1 MENVLEKNKC
11 SGCSACANAC
21 PKNAIEMIKNEDGFI
36 HPKIN
41 KHKCVNCG
49 LCKKTCPVLNNS
61 ENKSLNQ
68 CYVAYSNDEDAK
80 KTSSSGGI
88 FDLIAKNILKE
99 HGIVVGAAF
108 NDKMELKHTAIEK
121 IEDLEKLKGSKYLQS
136 ELDNIFSYIKE
147 KINSRKVLFVGT
159 PCQVAGLH
167 AFLKK
172 DYDNLV
178 CVDLFCH
185 GVPSPKLFTKY
196 IKELEKD
203 NNSKVINYNF
213 RDKKTGWD
221 SYSNTCRLKNNKEI
235 SQLQKDN
242 NYMKLF
248 LSDIALRESCY
259 NCNFKLGNKYSDITL
274 GDFWGVQKYY
284 PEMYN
289 KQGVSAIIVNTEK
302 GQKIFEDI
310 SNDLSYKEC
319 KLENIVSGN
328 PSLAISGKTP
338 KLRNEFFDEL
348 DNKDIDYLTKKYQ
361 KKISL
366 ISKLKNKIKSLIK
379 KLINK

>member
-88 FDLIAKNILKE
+88 FDLIAKNILKD

>member
-1 MENVLEKNKC
+1 MEEIVTKIKC

-21 PKNAIEMIKNEDGFI
+21 PKKAIKLIEDNEGFK
-36 HPKIN
+36 HPEIDQD
-41 KHKCVNCG
+41 KCINCG
-49 LCKKTCPVLNNS
+49 LCKKNCPVLNTS

-88 FDLIAKNILKE
+88 FDLVAKNILKE
-99 HGIVVGAAF
+99 HGIVIGAAF

-213 RDKKTGWD
+213 RDKSTGWET
-221 SYSNTCRLKNNKEI
+221 YSNTATFENSSKTELRT
-235 SQLQKDN
+235 DN
-242 NYMKLF
+242 DYMKLF

-274 GDFWGVQKYY
+274 GDFWGVQNYY

-289 KQGVSAIIVNTEK
+289 KKGVSAIIINTDK
-302 GQKIFEDI
+302 GKDIFEYIKD
-310 SNDLSYKEC
+310 DLDWKEC
-319 KLENIVSGN
+319 KLDEIVSGN
-328 PSLAISGKTP
+328 PSIKKSSTMPNK
-338 KLRNEFFDEL
+338 RSEFFDNL
-348 DNKDIDYLTKKYQ
+348 DNDNILTLSKKYASISFV
-361 KKISL
+361 KKI
-366 ISKLKNKIKSLIK
+366 IK
-379 KLINK
+379 KLKAILKKIIKI

>member
-1 MENVLEKNKC
+1 
-11 SGCSACANAC
+11 
-21 PKNAIEMIKNEDGFI
+21 
-36 HPKIN
+36 
-41 KHKCVNCG
+41 
-49 LCKKTCPVLNNS
+49 
-61 ENKSLNQ
+61 
-68 CYVAYSNDEDAK
+68 
-80 KTSSSGGI
+80 
-88 FDLIAKNILKE
+88 
-99 HGIVVGAAF
+99 
-108 NDKMELKHTAIEK
+108 
-121 IEDLEKLKGSKYLQS
+121 
-136 ELDNIFSYIKE
+136 
-147 KINSRKVLFVGT
+147 
-159 PCQVAGLH
+159 
-167 AFLKK
+167 
-172 DYDNLV
+172 
-178 CVDLFCH
+178 
-185 GVPSPKLFTKY
+185 
-196 IKELEKD
+196 
-203 NNSKVINYNF
+203 
-213 RDKKTGWD
+213 
-221 SYSNTCRLKNNKEI
+221 
-235 SQLQKDN
+235 
-242 NYMKLF
+242 MKLF

-289 KQGVSAIIVNTEK
+289 KQGVLAIIVNTEK
-302 GQKIFEDI
+302 GQKVFEDI

>member
-88 FDLIAKNILKE
+88 FDLIAKNILKD

-185 GVPSPKLFTKY
+185 GVPSTKLFTKY

-302 GQKIFEDI
+302 GQKVFEDI

>member
-11 SGCSACANAC
+11 SGCGACANIC
-21 PKNAIEMIKNEDGFI
+21 PKKAIKLIEDNEGFK
-36 HPKIN
+36 HPEIDQD
-41 KHKCVNCG
+41 KCINCG
-49 LCKKTCPVLNNS
+49 LCKKTCPVLNTKENS
-61 ENKSLNQ
+61 SLNK
-68 CYVAYSNDEDAK
+68 CYVAYNKNDEVK

-88 FDLIAKNILKE
+88 FDVIARKILDDN
-99 HGIVVGAAF
+99 GIVIGAAF
-108 NDKMELKHTAIEK
+108 NDDMELNHIAIEK
-121 IEDLEKLKGSKYLQS
+121 IDDLEKLKGSKYLQS
-136 ELDNIFSYIKE
+136 NIGNMFSYVKE
-147 KINSRKVLFVGT
+147 KIDDKKILFVGT

-167 AFLKK
+167 AYLKK
-172 DYDNLV
+172 DYNNLI
-178 CVDLFCH
+178 CIDLFCH
-185 GVPSPKLFTKY
+185 GVPSPKLFNKY
-196 IKELEKD
+196 IKELED
-203 NNSKVINYNF
+203 SNNSRVVKYNF

-221 SYSNTCRLKNNKEI
+221 TYSNTYKLENDKEI

-302 GQKIFEDI
+302 GQKIFKDI
-310 SNDLSYKEC
+310 SDNICYKEC
-319 KLENIVSGN
+319 KLEEIVSGN
-328 PSLAISGKTP
+328 PSLAKSGKTP
-338 KLRNEFFDEL
+338 KSRNEFFSEL
-348 DNKDIDYLTKKYQ
+348 DSKDIEYLTKKYQ
-361 KKISL
+361 PKVSL
-366 ISKLKNKIKSLIK
+366 VNKLKSKIKSLIK

>member
-49 LCKKTCPVLNNS
+49 LCKKTCPVLNTS

-68 CYVAYSNDEDAK
+68 CYVAYSNDEDVK

-88 FDLIAKNILKE
+88 FDLIAKNILKD

-147 KINSRKVLFVGT
+147 KINNRKVLFVGT

-302 GQKIFEDI
+302 GQKVFEDI